1 MKAISHK
8 MEYRVLYADTDSMGV
23 MYYAN
28 YLRIYEA
35 GRGDFLRK
43 IGFSFHTMEKD
54 GVICPALQVDIKY
67 INFAK
72 FDQVVKIVTSINK
85 KPIVK
90 MEFIQQ
96 MFDEN
101 NNLLNSATVTIGF
114 LNLKTGKLTRCPRK
128 LLDLF
133 T

>member
-8 MEYRVLYADTDSMGV
+8 MDYRVLYADTDSMGV

-43 IGFSFHTMEKD
+43 IGFSFQKMEKN
-54 GVICPALQVDIKY
+54 GVICPALHVDIKY

-72 FDQVVKIVTSINK
+72 FDEVVTVITSIKNK
-85 KPIVK
+85 PVVK
-90 MEFIQQ
+90 MEYIQE
-96 MFDEN
+96 MYNDKNE
-101 NNLLNSATVTIGF
+101 LLNSALITIGF
-114 LNLKTGKLTRCPRK
+114 LNVNTGKLTRCPRS
-128 LLDLF
+128 LQVLF
-133 T
+133 E